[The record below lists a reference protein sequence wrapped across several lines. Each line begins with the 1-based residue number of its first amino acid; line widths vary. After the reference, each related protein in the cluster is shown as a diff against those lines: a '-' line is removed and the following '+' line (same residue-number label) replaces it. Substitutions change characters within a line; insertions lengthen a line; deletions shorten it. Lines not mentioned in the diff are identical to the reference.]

1 VVEDGGR
8 SSRRPAVAPAE
19 GVVDE
24 VRRGANGD
32 IPASDWSA
40 MSTRLPGGKDECPHL
55 RPPLVVVSSL
65 SSLSVKLVVFA
76 PMVWL
81 VRFPSPSRV

>member
-1 VVEDGGR
+1 
-8 SSRRPAVAPAE
+8 
-19 GVVDE
+19 
-24 VRRGANGD
+24 
-32 IPASDWSA
+32 